1 MDLVAII
8 RIAMRALA
16 RNKLRSMLTMLGIII
31 GVGAVIAMVSVGQGA
46 QQQAQQQIAAMG
58 SNMLFVQSGTVNRGG
73 MRMGWGATKTLVY
86 DDMLAIMRECPS
98 VVAAAPGSQASAQVV
113 FGNDNWAT
121 NVNGTEPQYFD
132 IRSWPFAEGT
142 SFTQDDVSTA
152 ANVAVIGET
161 VRKNLFGATDPI
173 GETVRINNLPF
184 KVVGLLTRKARRP
197 PWVRIRTTSSWF
209 PSPHCKRKLPGR
221 TGCAGSWF
229 PRSRRTPATPR
240 SSRSQPYCAT
250 AIAFVPD
257 RMTTFSCAT
266 WPTWPTWPTRTPA
279 CSPYLLASIASISL
293 LVGGIGIMNIML
305 VSVTERTR
313 EIGIR
318 MAIGAT
324 EGDVQQQFL
333 IEAVV
338 LSVVGGGIGILVRH
352 GSLLPDHAD
361 SGMARAGFSHRN
373 FRRRAVFDGGGNLL
387 RLLSRPQGGPA
398 RSDRSPALRIAD
410 LRPRTSDFGQLSL
423 RS

>member
-16 RNKLRSMLTMLGIII
+16 RNKLRSILTMLGIII

-73 MRMGWGATKTLVY
+73 MRMGWGATKTLIY
-86 DDMLAIMRECPS
+86 DDMLAILRECPS
-98 VVAAAPGSQASAQVV
+98 VAAAAPGSQASAQVV

-121 NVNGTEPQYFD
+121 NINGTEPQYFD
-132 IRSWPFAEGT
+132 IRNWPFAEGT
-142 SFTQDDVSTA
+142 SFTQDDVTTA

-173 GETVRINNLPF
+173 GQTVRINNLSF
-184 KVVGLLTRKARRP
+184 KIVGLLTPKGSSAAMGQDQDDVILVPITTLQKKITGQDWLRWIMVSAGSKEASYTAQQQITSLLRDRH
-197 PWVRIRTTSSWF
+197 RIRTGQDDDF
-209 PSPHCKRKLPGR
+209 FVRNL
-221 TGCAGSWF
+221 AD
-229 PRSRRTPATPR
+229 
-240 SSRSQPYCAT
+240 
-250 AIAFVPD
+250 IADLADQNARLF
-257 RMTTFSCAT
+257 TI
-266 WPTWPTWPTRTPA
+266 
-279 CSPYLLASIASISL
+279 LLASIASISL
-293 LVGGIGIMNIML
+293 IVGGIGIMNIML

-324 EGDVQQQFL
+324 ETDVQQQFL

-338 LSVVGGGIGILVRH
+338 LSVVGGAIGIL
-352 GSLLPDHAD
+352 
-361 SGMARAGFSHRN
+361 SGMGASYLITQTLGWPVLVSPTAIFAAVLFSMAVGIFFGFY
-373 FRRRAVFDGGGNLL
+373 
-387 RLLSRPQGGPA
+387 PA
-398 RSDRSPALRIAD
+398 RKAARLDPIEALRYE
-410 LRPRTSDFGQLSL
+410 
-423 RS
+423 

>member
-16 RNKLRSMLTMLGIII
+16 RNKLRSILTMLGIII

-86 DDMLAIMRECPS
+86 DDMVAILRECPS
-98 VVAAAPGSQASAQVV
+98 VKQAAPGSQASAQVV

-121 NVNGTEPQYFD
+121 NINGTEPQYFD
-132 IRSWPFAEGT
+132 IRSWPMAEGS
-142 SFTQDDVSTA
+142 SFSQDDVSMA

-161 VRKNLFGATDPI
+161 VRKNLFGATDPV

-184 KVVGLLTRKARRP
+184 KVVGLLIPKGSSAAMGQDQDDVILVPITTLQKKITGQDWLRWIMVSAVSKDASYTAQQQITALLRDRH
-197 PWVRIRTTSSWF
+197 RIRSAQDDDF
-209 PSPHCKRKLPGR
+209 
-221 TGCAGSWF
+221 
-229 PRSRRTPATPR
+229 
-240 SSRSQPYCAT
+240 
-250 AIAFVPD
+250 FVRNLAD
-257 RMTTFSCAT
+257 MADLADQNARLFTI
-266 WPTWPTWPTRTPA
+266 
-279 CSPYLLASIASISL
+279 LLGSIASISL

-338 LSVVGGGIGILVRH
+338 LSIVGGGIGIL
-352 GSLLPDHAD
+352 
-361 SGMARAGFSHRN
+361 SGMGASYLITQTLGWPVLVSPAAILAAVLFSMAVGVFFGFY
-373 FRRRAVFDGGGNLL
+373 
-387 RLLSRPQGGPA
+387 PA
-398 RSDRSPALRIAD
+398 RKAARLDPIEALRYE
-410 LRPRTSDFGQLSL
+410 
-423 RS
+423 

>member
-1 MDLVAII
+1 MDIVAII

-16 RNKLRSMLTMLGIII
+16 RNKLRSVLTMLGIII

-73 MRMGWGATKTLVY
+73 MRRGWGTRKTLMY
-86 DDMLAIMRECPS
+86 EDMLAILGECPS
-98 VVAAAPGSQASAQVV
+98 VKAAAPGSQASAQVV

-121 NVNGTEPQYFD
+121 NINGTEPQYFD
-132 IRSWPFAEGT
+132 IRSWPFAEGS
-142 SFTQDDVSTA
+142 SFSQDDVSIA

-173 GETVRINNLPF
+173 GETIRINNLPF
-184 KVVGLLTRKARRP
+184 KVVGLLTAKGTSAAMGQDQDDVIIVPITTLQKKITGQDWLRWIMVSAISREASYTAQQQITSLLRDRH
-197 PWVRIRTTSSWF
+197 RIR
-209 PSPHCKRKLPGR
+209 PGQDDDFMVR
-221 TGCAGSWF
+221 NLADVADLADQQARLFT
-229 PRSRRTPATPR
+229 
-240 SSRSQPYCAT
+240 
-250 AIAFVPD
+250 V
-257 RMTTFSCAT
+257 
-266 WPTWPTWPTRTPA
+266 
-279 CSPYLLASIASISL
+279 LLASIASISL
-293 LVGGIGIMNIML
+293 IVGGIGIMNIML

-338 LSVVGGGIGILVRH
+338 LSLVGGAIGIGLGIASSFLITQTLGWPVLVSTAAILAAVLF
-352 GSLLPDHAD
+352 S
-361 SGMARAGFSHRN
+361 MAVGVFFGFY
-373 FRRRAVFDGGGNLL
+373 
-387 RLLSRPQGGPA
+387 PA
-398 RSDRSPALRIAD
+398 RKAARMDPIEALRYE
-410 LRPRTSDFGQLSL
+410 
-423 RS
+423 

>member
-1 MDLVAII
+1 MCLGQGQLKKAFMDLVAII

-16 RNKLRSMLTMLGIII
+16 RNKLRSILTMLGIII

-58 SNMLFVQSGTVNRGG
+58 SNMLFVQSGTVNRVG

-86 DDMLAIMRECPS
+86 DDMVAIMRECPS
-98 VVAAAPGSQASAQVV
+98 VKAAAPGSQSSAQVV
-113 FGNDNWAT
+113 YGNDNWAT
-121 NVNGTEPQYFD
+121 QINGTEPQYFD
-132 IRSWPFAEGT
+132 IRTWPFQEGT
-142 SFTQDDVSTA
+142 SFSQDDVSMA

-184 KVVGLLTRKARRP
+184 KVVGQLIPKGTSAAMGQDQDDIILVPITTLQKKITGQDWLRWIMVSAVSKDASYTAQQQITALLRDRH
-197 PWVRIRTTSSWF
+197 RIRSGQDDDF
-209 PSPHCKRKLPGR
+209 
-221 TGCAGSWF
+221 
-229 PRSRRTPATPR
+229 
-240 SSRSQPYCAT
+240 
-250 AIAFVPD
+250 FVRNLAD
-257 RMTTFSCAT
+257 LADQNARLFTI
-266 WPTWPTWPTRTPA
+266 
-279 CSPYLLASIASISL
+279 LLGSIASISL

-338 LSVVGGGIGILVRH
+338 LSLVGGAIGIVFGLGASYTITQTLGWPVLV
-352 GSLLPDHAD
+352 SPAAIVAAVIF
-361 SGMARAGFSHRN
+361 SMAVGIFFGFY
-373 FRRRAVFDGGGNLL
+373 
-387 RLLSRPQGGPA
+387 PA
-398 RSDRSPALRIAD
+398 RKAARLDPIEALRYE
-410 LRPRTSDFGQLSL
+410 
-423 RS
+423 

>member
-16 RNKLRSMLTMLGIII
+16 RNKLRSILTMLGIII

-86 DDMLAIMRECPS
+86 DDLLAIMRECPS
-98 VVAAAPGSQASAQVV
+98 VKAAAPGSQASAQVV

-121 NVNGTEPQYFD
+121 NINGTEPQYFD
-132 IRSWPFAEGT
+132 IRSWPMVEGS
-142 SFTQDDVSTA
+142 SFSQDDVSMA

-173 GETVRINNLPF
+173 GETIRINNLPF
-184 KVVGLLTRKARRP
+184 KVVGLLIPKGTSAAMGEDQDDIILVPITTLQKKITGQDWLRWIMVSAVSKDASYTAQQQITALLRDRH
-197 PWVRIRTTSSWF
+197 RIRSGQDDDF
-209 PSPHCKRKLPGR
+209 
-221 TGCAGSWF
+221 
-229 PRSRRTPATPR
+229 
-240 SSRSQPYCAT
+240 
-250 AIAFVPD
+250 FVRNLAD
-257 RMTTFSCAT
+257 MADLADQNARLFTI
-266 WPTWPTWPTRTPA
+266 
-279 CSPYLLASIASISL
+279 LLGSIASISL

-338 LSVVGGGIGILVRH
+338 LSITGGGIGII
-352 GSLLPDHAD
+352 
-361 SGMARAGFSHRN
+361 SGMGASYLITQTLGWPVLVSTTAIVAAVLFSMAVGVFFGFY
-373 FRRRAVFDGGGNLL
+373 
-387 RLLSRPQGGPA
+387 PA
-398 RSDRSPALRIAD
+398 RKAARLDPIEALRYE
-410 LRPRTSDFGQLSL
+410 
-423 RS
+423 